1 MSFASGAVLAG
12 IGLFLGMLVAF
23 EVGRRRGVG
32 RRATDPEGAFE
43 GTGAVDGAVFALLGL
58 VIAFTFSGAAARFDA
73 RRQLVVEEANAIGT
87 AYLRIDLL
95 PESSRPALRDL
106 FRQYVDSRIETYR
119 KLPDLDAARAEMD
132 HSRRLQAEIWQRSV
146 AAGRMEGVPTTA
158 SMLLLPALNQM
169 IDITTTRTMAT
180 QMHPPMIVFVM
191 LFALALIAALLA
203 GFGMAASRRRS
214 WAHVI
219 GFSAVTA
226 ITVYVICD
234 IEYPRLGFIRVEAF
248 DQALVD
254 ARRSMD

>member
-1 MSFASGAVLAG
+1 MSFASVAVLAG

-119 KLPDLDAARAEMD
+119 KIPIWTRPE
-132 HSRRLQAEIWQRSV
+132 RRWTTRGGCKRRSGSGRSLQAGWRACPRRPRCCSC
-146 AAGRMEGVPTTA
+146 
-158 SMLLLPALNQM
+158 
-169 IDITTTRTMAT
+169 
-180 QMHPPMIVFVM
+180 PP
-191 LFALALIAALLA
+191 
-203 GFGMAASRRRS
+203 
-214 WAHVI
+214 
-219 GFSAVTA
+219 
-226 ITVYVICD
+226 
-234 IEYPRLGFIRVEAF
+234 
-248 DQALVD
+248 
-254 ARRSMD
+254 